1 MLPIVHSHLLS
12 RHWDA
17 PPSLEIQKE
26 MKRLNEKKIQEEEE
40 IERARILAEEEEAAT
55 KKGKK
60 QKKPKK
66 KKEKKKKKIKVDL
79 TAVRLQWIEA
89 AYNIS
94 LDNLQTRGGYNG
106 AEMSVLAIRVLRNL
120 VQHHHT
126 TCRRMGNQGGTK
138 LLFIIFLFYFFHAF
152 TIACTFCVDAQ
163 LTFSFL
169 LLSLS
174 LVCFHTLS
182 PSISRFVAITC
193 RHVRCCNRRRYQYTS
208 RLFIVTFTRES
219 ILPSR
224 NFMLQPIVGALDVR
238 RLTSSTRSCGGDGG
252 AVYGVMPHGQ

>member
-138 LLFIIFLFYFFHAF
+138 LLYIIFLSRF
-152 TIACTFCVDAQ
+152 ACTLFVWTYTDI
-163 LTFSFL
+163 

-174 LVCFHTLS
+174 FSFSFSCLFSHSFPFNQSFCCHHLS
-182 PSISRFVAITC
+182 PC
-193 RHVRCCNRRRYQYTS
+193 
-208 RLFIVTFTRES
+208 
-219 ILPSR
+219 
-224 NFMLQPIVGALDVR
+224 
-238 RLTSSTRSCGGDGG
+238 
-252 AVYGVMPHGQ
+252 AVL